1 MVCITS
7 YILRRLLQL
16 IPVLFMISLVSF
28 FLLVSMPG
36 DPIDMLVLGDPEI
49 EPEDIENLR
58 RIYGLDQPMHLRY
71 LRWMGQLLQGDLGSS
86 RNYKMPV
93 LDLIRR
99 NLNNTLILVGSSM
112 IFALVIAIPIGVY
125 SAVRQYSVGDYVGT
139 IFSFFGFSVPNHWLG
154 LLFIYA
160 FAVYLRVL
168 PPGGFRSTQVPPGF
182 WNLFMDRL
190 SYLILPMVTLGISSM
205 AAWTRY
211 MRSSVLEVIRQ
222 DYIRT
227 ARAKGLSERVV
238 IFKHALRNALIT
250 IITLIMLY
258 IPSIFG
264 GAIITEAV
272 FAFPG
277 MGRLFWR
284 SLISHDTFVTMSIL
298 MFLAFLTVIFNLM
311 ADVTYALVDPR
322 IRYD

>member
-1 MVCITS
+1 
-7 YILRRLLQL
+7 
-16 IPVLFMISLVSF
+16 MISLVSF
-28 FLLVSMPG
+28 TLLVNMPG

-49 EPEDIENLR
+49 EPEDIENLK
-58 RIYGLDQPMHLRY
+58 RIYGLDQPVHLRY
-71 LRWMGQLLQGDLGSS
+71 IRWMGQLMQGDLGNS

-99 NLNNTLILVGSSM
+99 NLNNTLVLVGSSM
-112 IFALVIAIPIGVY
+112 ILALVVSIPIGVF
-125 SAVRQYSVGDYVGT
+125 SAVRQYSAGDYIGT
-139 IFSFFGFSVPNHWLG
+139 VFSFFGFSVPNHWLG
-154 LLFIYA
+154 LLLIYA

-182 WNLFMDRL
+182 WGMFFDRL

-211 MRSSVLEVIRQ
+211 MRSSVLEIIRQ

-298 MFLAFLTVIFNLM
+298 MFLAFLTVMFNLL